1 MMDRPAG
8 FFKRLVFPVTP
19 LVVLAVLSLAGS
31 IWGFIRIF
39 TTDQPTAFME
49 AIVIAIS
56 QLVLVLYIVDRV
68 IVKFLSYKQL
78 FFGEIF
84 LLIVLIFSFFYS
96 LFNN

>member
-1 MMDRPAG
+1 MERPAS
-8 FFKRLVFPVTP
+8 FFKRLVIPVTP
-19 LVVLAVLSLAGS
+19 MVVLALLSLAGS

-39 TTDQPTAFME
+39 TTDQPTAFLE

-56 QLVLVLYIVDRV
+56 QMVLVLYIIDRV

-78 FFGEIF
+78 FFGELF

-96 LFNN
+96 LYND